1 MTVNDIYTFVNE
13 SHWNAFVPIYFF
25 LISISA
31 GSLMVA
37 SFSTVFGVKQY
48 QVIVRPAV
56 FTSLVTLVLA
66 PIFLILDL
74 GQPLRFLYV
83 INPMNFNIQSPMS
96 WGALLLILYGIT
108 LLLLAKKYI
117 GAGFS
122 SQAVAETA
130 ASASKQS
137 RLLYIVG
144 FVFALLLSAYPGL
157 ELGVVPGKALWNTP
171 LLPVYFIT
179 TSLLG
184 GIGILFLVGQFTSRK
199 EDLQGFVTSAKPIAI
214 SLIILSLVWIVSRS
228 MTLST
233 AGLEAEAAAQALWKS
248 RWFMWGELV
257 LGLVIPFALLIFG
270 NIKRNSALL
279 TFTGALLLVGVF
291 SMRYSIVFAGLA
303 AVLP

>member
-1 MTVNDIYTFVNE
+1 MTVNDMYTFVNE
-13 SHWNAFVPIYFF
+13 SHWEAFVPIYFL

-37 SFSTVFGVKQY
+37 SFSTVFGLKQY
-48 QVIVRPAV
+48 QIIVRPAV

-83 INPMNFNIQSPMS
+83 INPFNFNVQSPMS
-96 WGALLLILYGIT
+96 WGGFLLILYGIT

-117 GAGFS
+117 GAGS
-122 SQAVAETA
+122 TSQTIAETA
-130 ASASKQS
+130 ASASGRSK
-137 RLLYIVG
+137 LLYIVA
-144 FVFALLLSAYPGL
+144 FAFAVFLSAYPGL

-171 LLPVYFIT
+171 VLPVYFIT

-184 GIGILFLVGQFTSRK
+184 GIGVLFLVGRFAAKQES
-199 EDLQGFVTSAKPIAI
+199 LQDFISAAKPIAI
-214 SLIILSLVWIVSRS
+214 SLILLSFVWIVSRS

-233 AGLEAEAAAQALWKS
+233 SGLEAEAAAQALWKS
-248 RWFMWGELV
+248 GWFLWGELV
-257 LGLVIPFALLIFG
+257 LGLIIPFALLLFG
-270 NIKRNSALL
+270 DIKKNSVLL
-279 TFTGALLLVGVF
+279 TLTGGLLLIGVF